1 MLAFEGG
8 GGQVG
13 YSEAVALLLPDA
25 IVRPEVVGVFCVFLI
40 VLATLIGLGMKVFRR
55 R

>member
-25 IVRPEVVGVFCVFLI
+25 IARPEVVGVFCVFLI